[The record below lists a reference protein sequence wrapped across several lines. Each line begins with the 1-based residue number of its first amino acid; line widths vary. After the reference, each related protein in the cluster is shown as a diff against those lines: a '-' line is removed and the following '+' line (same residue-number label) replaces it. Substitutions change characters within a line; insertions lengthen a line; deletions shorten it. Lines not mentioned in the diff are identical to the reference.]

1 MHILRGEKEFNV
13 ASNPQNDNNIRYK
26 IFLQT
31 GGRCEDRE
39 VEYIPVATTDRGELY
54 VDC

>member
-1 MHILRGEKEFNV
+1 MLRLVHKMAIIFV
-13 ASNPQNDNNIRYK
+13 VK
-26 IFLQT
+26 IFLQPV
-31 GGRCEDRE
+31 GPCEEKE

>member
-1 MHILRGEKEFNV
+1 MHILRVGKDFNV
-13 ASNPQNDNNIRYK
+13 ASSPQNDNNIYYK

-31 GGRCEDRE
+31 GGRCEEKE

>member
-1 MHILRGEKEFNV
+1 MLRLVHKMTIIFV
-13 ASNPQNDNNIRYK
+13 VK

-39 VEYIPVATTDRGELY
+39 AEYIPVATTDRGELY